1 MKFSNL
7 HSDDLPN
14 IDMSI
19 KRCINSGQ
27 WFLFKASENEV
38 DNSDAFYMLKVNN
51 VLYSLDR
58 SGNPLNEMNL
68 DSELVMNEIFYFDD
82 IDSPTSLSNQLIA

>member
-1 MKFSNL
+1 MKFSHL
-7 HSDDLPN
+7 HSADLPN

-27 WFLFKASENEV
+27 WFLFKAPAEESE
-38 DNSDAFYMLKVNN
+38 AFYMLKVNN
-51 VLYSLDR
+51 TLYLLDR
-58 SGNPLNEMNL
+58 SGNPLNEMRL
-68 DSELVMNEIFYFDD
+68 DSELVMDEIFYFDD

>member
-1 MKFSNL
+1 MKFSHL

-27 WFLFKASENEV
+27 WFLFKAPTGDSA
-38 DNSDAFYMLKVNN
+38 AFYMLKVNN
-51 VLYSLDR
+51 TLYSLDR
-58 SGNPLNEMNL
+58 WGKPLNEVRL
-68 DSELVMNEIFYFDD
+68 DSELVMDEIFYFDD

>member
-1 MKFSNL
+1 MKFSHL

-27 WFLFKASENEV
+27 WFLFKAPTDESE
-38 DNSDAFYMLKVNN
+38 AFYMLKVNN
-51 VLYSLDR
+51 TLYSLDR
-58 SGNPLNEMNL
+58 SGSPLNEMRL
-68 DSELVMNEIFYFDD
+68 DSELVMDEIFYFDD
-82 IDSPTSLSNQLIA
+82 IDSPTSLSNQLTA